1 MRCDLRSTWIL
12 AAFAGV
18 FAAAGCGPGG
28 ADSLELSGPEARRRL
43 PAEVA
48 DLVAEDVIL
57 CLDDT
62 RSDGAYRLWILRR
75 PGGTWMRTP
84 EAPKSRGRGK
94 PEMHDMP
101 ASAIESLIR
110 SRLPSM
116 MTGKPERPRCRFTH
130 WKSSD
135 GAELQVREFITDQG
149 WFASVERVA
158 M

>member
-1 MRCDLRSTWIL
+1 
-12 AAFAGV
+12 
-18 FAAAGCGPGG
+18 
-28 ADSLELSGPEARRRL
+28 
-43 PAEVA
+43 
-48 DLVAEDVIL
+48 
-57 CLDDT
+57 
-62 RSDGAYRLWILRR
+62 
-75 PGGTWMRTP
+75 MRTP
-84 EAPKSRGRGK
+84 AAPRGRGK

-116 MTGKPERPRCRFTH
+116 MTGRPERPRCRFTH